1 MSLCGAQGAT
11 KAQETLLPDQAT
23 LHAQAI
29 EESMIPIRPGVPGK
43 SPFWNRYAR
52 MFAYVP
58 SFEFTKVPGAV
69 HYRFTAT
76 AKADG
81 KDYVFVVA
89 NPWATLAPIWP
100 DVPVGDVALKV
111 EGLGREGQV
120 LGLAGTQAFYR
131 AAVFNGP
138 YGKPLMEYRQSARR
152 ALESMYRQKYVRNWK
167 VNGKPDEAS
176 NSLYS
181 YPDILIGGGVV
192 PAMRMFA
199 QLSSGAEAQDSL
211 HIANIAAKYL
221 ISISEPAGAPLAHIP
236 PTYTGRG
243 FNAERKGQIMLY
255 YAAYVSGH
263 YLDLFD
269 VTKDDALFTAATRMA
284 DTLIKTQRADGS
296 WPLQVEAKTG
306 KPLSKNLSL
315 PVDILLHCPPFRYT
329 SGYGDVIGGRLGV
342 RPRSAARR
350 ASLRMP
356 RGPVSSRQV
365 PAGARRGPEMD
376 HGPSHEDVQLVRPVS
391 GPEHRGLRIQQSY
404 PA

>member
-192 PAMRMFA
+192 RSRPSRAGDRCHESPRFSEHGRRLA
-199 QLSSGAEAQDSL
+199 RGIWDRGDRAPTQGEAGSADR
-211 HIANIAAKYL
+211 AD
-221 ISISEPAGAPLAHIP
+221 AGAP
-236 PTYTGRG
+236 Y
-243 FNAERKGQIMLY
+243 
-255 YAAYVSGH
+255 
-263 YLDLFD
+263 
-269 VTKDDALFTAATRMA
+269 
-284 DTLIKTQRADGS
+284 
-296 WPLQVEAKTG
+296 
-306 KPLSKNLSL
+306 
-315 PVDILLHCPPFRYT
+315 
-329 SGYGDVIGGRLGV
+329 
-342 RPRSAARR
+342 RSAAIAGRR
-350 ASLRMP
+350 RSLRDDP
-356 RGPVSSRQV
+356 QPG
-365 PAGARRGPEMD
+365 RRDG
-376 HGPSHEDVQLVRPVS
+376 
-391 GPEHRGLRIQQSY
+391 
-404 PA
+404 